1 MSKKPVLLC
10 IMDGFGWVPNETYGN
25 AVVAAKTP
33 HLDALMEK
41 YPMTTIEASGM
52 AVGLPDGQMGN
63 SEVGH
68 TNMGAGRIVYQQ
80 LTLITKSIRDGEMF
94 KNPVLVKNMKAAIE
108 AGKAIHL
115 MGLVGTG
122 GVHSH
127 ADHWF
132 GVLEMA
138 KHMGAKEVYL
148 HCITDGRDTDPH
160 AGKAIHLMGLVGTG
174 GVHSHADHWFGVL
187 EMAKQMGAKEVYLHC
202 ITDGR
207 DTDPHDGKRFLA
219 DLQAKLDELGIGKIA
234 SVSGRYYAMDRDN
247 NWDREEKAY
256 AAFVYGE
263 GNHAANAQEAIEA
276 SYADDKTD
284 EFVLPCVTCE
294 GGRVQDG
301 DTVIFMNF
309 RPDRARQMTRIFC
322 DDAFTGFER
331 RGGRKQV
338 HYVCMAEYDA
348 TMPNCEVA
356 YPPVELKNV
365 LGQYLSEN
373 GKTQL
378 RIAETEKYAHVTFF
392 FNGGVEAPYEG
403 EDRCVIPSPKVA
415 TYDLKPEM
423 SAPEVADECV
433 KRIESGKYD
442 VVILNFANCD
452 MVGHT
457 GVFEAAVK
465 AVEAVDAAVEKVVT
479 AVLNAGGCA
488 FLTADHGNAEKM
500 KNPDGTPFTA
510 HTTKV
515 VPFVAIGCGDVKLR
529 EGGCLADIAPTML
542 PYIGLPVPAE
552 MTGKSIIAE

>member
-160 AGKAIHLMGLVGTG
+160 AGKG
-174 GVHSHADHWFGVL
+174 
-187 EMAKQMGAKEVYLHC
+187 
-202 ITDGR
+202 
-207 DTDPHDGKRFLA
+207 FLA
-219 DLQAKLDELGIGKIA
+219 DLQAKLDELGVGKIA

-263 GNHAANAQEAIEA
+263 GEHYASAAEAIEA
-276 SYADDKTD
+276 SYANDKTD

-338 HYVCMAEYDA
+338 NYVCMAEYDA

-510 HTTKV
+510 HTTNV

>member
-52 AVGLPDGQMGN
+52 AVGLPEGQMGN

-80 LTLITKSIRDGEMF
+80 LTLITKSIRDGEML

-160 AGKAIHLMGLVGTG
+160 AGKG
-174 GVHSHADHWFGVL
+174 
-187 EMAKQMGAKEVYLHC
+187 
-202 ITDGR
+202 
-207 DTDPHDGKRFLA
+207 FLA
-219 DLQAKLDELGIGKIA
+219 DLQAKLDELGVGKIA

-392 FNGGVEAPYEG
+392 FNGGVEAPYAG

-415 TYDLKPEM
+415 TYDLQPEM
-423 SAPEVADECV
+423 SAPEVAAEC
-433 KRIESGKYD
+433 KQRIESGKYD
-442 VVILNFANCD
+442 VIILNFANCD

-465 AVEAVDAAVEKVVT
+465 AVEAVDAAVKEVVT
-479 AVLNAGGCA
+479 AVLDAGGCA

-510 HTTKV
+510 HTTNV

-552 MTGKSIIAE
+552 MTGKSIIVE

>member
-1 MSKKPVLLC
+1 
-10 IMDGFGWVPNETYGN
+10 MDGFGWTPDQTFGN
-25 AVVAAKTP
+25 AVATANTP
-33 HLDALMEK
+33 HLDALMRD
-41 YPMTTIEASGM
+41 YPMTTINASGM

-80 LTLITKSIRDGEMF
+80 LTLITKSIQDGEMM
-94 KNPVLVKNMKAAIE
+94 KNPVLVRNMKAAID

-132 GVLEMA
+132 GVLDMA
-138 KHMGAKEVYL
+138 KAMGATRVYL
-148 HCITDGRDTDPH
+148 HCIMDGRDTDPH
-160 AGKAIHLMGLVGTG
+160 SGKG
-174 GVHSHADHWFGVL
+174 
-187 EMAKQMGAKEVYLHC
+187 
-202 ITDGR
+202 
-207 DTDPHDGKRFLA
+207 FLA
-219 DLQAKLDELGIGKIA
+219 DLQKKLDALGVGTIA
-234 SVSGRYYAMDRDN
+234 TVTGRYYAMDRDN

-263 GNHAANAQEAIEA
+263 GNHAANAQEAIDA
-276 SYADDKTD
+276 SYAADVTD
-284 EFVLPCVTCE
+284 EFVVPVVTCE
-294 GGRVQDG
+294 GGRVEDG

-309 RPDRARQMTRIFC
+309 RPDRARQMTRVFC
-322 DDAFTGFER
+322 DDDFKGFER

-365 LGQYLSEN
+365 LGQYLSDN

-392 FNGGVEAPYEG
+392 FNGGVEAPYPG
-403 EDRCVIPSPKVA
+403 EDRKVIPSPKDVA
-415 TYDLKPEM
+415 TYDLKPQM
-423 SAPEVADECV
+423 SAPEVAAEC
-433 KRIESGKYD
+433 KARIESGKYD
-442 VVILNFANCD
+442 VIILNFANCD

-457 GVFEAAVK
+457 GVFDAAVK
-465 AVEAVDAAVEKVVT
+465 AVEAVDAAVNEVVT
-479 AVLNAGGCA
+479 AALKAGGCV

-500 KNPDGTPFTA
+500 KNPDGSPFTA
-510 HTTKV
+510 HTTNV
-515 VPFVAIGCGDVKLR
+515 VPFVVIGCGDVKLR

-552 MTGKSIIAE
+552 MTGKSIIVD

>member
-1 MSKKPVLLC
+1 MSKKPVVLC
-10 IMDGFGWVPNETYGN
+10 IMDGFGWTPDQTFGN
-25 AVVAAKTP
+25 AVVTANTP
-33 HLDALMEK
+33 HLDALMRD
-41 YPMTTIEASGM
+41 YPMTTINASGM

-80 LTLITKSIRDGEMF
+80 LTLITKSIQDGEMM
-94 KNPVLVKNMKAAIE
+94 KNPVLVRNMKAAID

-132 GVLEMA
+132 GVLDMA
-138 KHMGAKEVYL
+138 KAMGATRVYL
-148 HCITDGRDTDPH
+148 HCIMDGRDTDPH
-160 AGKAIHLMGLVGTG
+160 SGKG
-174 GVHSHADHWFGVL
+174 
-187 EMAKQMGAKEVYLHC
+187 
-202 ITDGR
+202 
-207 DTDPHDGKRFLA
+207 FLA
-219 DLQAKLDELGIGKIA
+219 DLQKKLDELGVGTIA
-234 SVSGRYYAMDRDN
+234 TVTGRYYAMDRDN

-263 GNHAANAQEAIEA
+263 GNHAANAQEAIDA
-276 SYADDKTD
+276 SYAADVTD
-284 EFVLPCVTCE
+284 EFVVPVVTCE
-294 GGRVQDG
+294 GGRVEDG

-309 RPDRARQMTRIFC
+309 RPDRARQMTRVFC
-322 DDAFTGFER
+322 DDDFKGFER

-365 LGQYLSEN
+365 LGQYLSDN

-392 FNGGVEAPYEG
+392 FNGGVEAPYPG
-403 EDRCVIPSPKVA
+403 EDRKVIPSPKDVA
-415 TYDLKPEM
+415 TYDLKPQM
-423 SAPEVADECV
+423 SAPEVAAEC
-433 KRIESGKYD
+433 KARIESGKYD
-442 VVILNFANCD
+442 VIILNFANCD

-457 GVFEAAVK
+457 GVFDAAVK
-465 AVEAVDAAVEKVVT
+465 AVEAVDAAVNEVVT
-479 AVLNAGGCA
+479 AALKAGGCV

-500 KNPDGTPFTA
+500 KNPDGSPFTA
-510 HTTKV
+510 HTTNV
-515 VPFVAIGCGDVKLR
+515 VPFVVIGCGDVKLR

-552 MTGKSIIAE
+552 MTGKSIIVD

>member
-33 HLDALMEK
+33 HLDALMAK
-41 YPMTTIEASGM
+41 YPMTTIDASGM

-160 AGKAIHLMGLVGTG
+160 AGKG
-174 GVHSHADHWFGVL
+174 
-187 EMAKQMGAKEVYLHC
+187 
-202 ITDGR
+202 
-207 DTDPHDGKRFLA
+207 FLA
-219 DLQAKLDELGIGKIA
+219 DLQAKLDELGVGKIA

-433 KRIESGKYD
+433 ERIESGKYD

-510 HTTKV
+510 HTTNV

>member
-80 LTLITKSIRDGEMF
+80 LTLITKSIRDGEML

-160 AGKAIHLMGLVGTG
+160 AGKG
-174 GVHSHADHWFGVL
+174 
-187 EMAKQMGAKEVYLHC
+187 
-202 ITDGR
+202 
-207 DTDPHDGKRFLA
+207 FLA
-219 DLQAKLDELGIGKIA
+219 DLQAKLDELGVGKIA

-263 GNHAANAQEAIEA
+263 GNHAANAAEAIEA
-276 SYADDKTD
+276 SYAADKTD

-338 HYVCMAEYDA
+338 NYVCMAEYDA

-356 YPPVELKNV
+356 YPPVELKSV

-510 HTTKV
+510 HTTNV

>member
-1 MSKKPVLLC
+1 MSKKPVVLC
-10 IMDGFGWVPNETYGN
+10 IMDGFGWTPDQTFGN
-25 AVVAAKTP
+25 AVATANTP
-33 HLDALMEK
+33 HLDALMRD
-41 YPMTTIEASGM
+41 YPMTTINASGM

-80 LTLITKSIRDGEMF
+80 LTLITKSIQDGEMM
-94 KNPVLVKNMKAAIE
+94 KNPVLVRNMKAAID

-132 GVLEMA
+132 GVLDMA
-138 KHMGAKEVYL
+138 KAMGATRVYL
-148 HCITDGRDTDPH
+148 HCIMDGRDTDPH
-160 AGKAIHLMGLVGTG
+160 SGKG
-174 GVHSHADHWFGVL
+174 
-187 EMAKQMGAKEVYLHC
+187 
-202 ITDGR
+202 
-207 DTDPHDGKRFLA
+207 FLA
-219 DLQAKLDELGIGKIA
+219 DLQKKLDELGVGTIA
-234 SVSGRYYAMDRDN
+234 TVTGRYYAMDRDN

-263 GNHAANAQEAIEA
+263 GNHAANAQEAIDA
-276 SYADDKTD
+276 SYAADVTD
-284 EFVLPCVTCE
+284 EFVVPVVTCE
-294 GGRVQDG
+294 GGRVEDG

-309 RPDRARQMTRIFC
+309 RPDRARQMTRVFC
-322 DDAFTGFER
+322 DDDFKGFER

-365 LGQYLSEN
+365 LGQYLSDN

-392 FNGGVEAPYEG
+392 FNGGVEAPYPG
-403 EDRCVIPSPKVA
+403 EDRKVIPSPKDVA
-415 TYDLKPEM
+415 TYDLKPQM
-423 SAPEVADECV
+423 SAPEVAAEC
-433 KRIESGKYD
+433 KACIESGKYD
-442 VVILNFANCD
+442 VIILNFANCD

-457 GVFEAAVK
+457 GVFDAAVK
-465 AVEAVDAAVEKVVT
+465 AVEAVDAAVNEVVT
-479 AVLNAGGCA
+479 AALKAGGCV

-500 KNPDGTPFTA
+500 KNPDGSPFTA
-510 HTTKV
+510 HTTNV
-515 VPFVAIGCGDVKLR
+515 VPFVVIGCGDVKLR

-552 MTGKSIIAE
+552 MTGKSIIVD